1 MSEYEFEDSKP
12 LSDSELLGIHKG
24 AFEKVKE
31 QVIKNAFII
40 PLAEAQRIPTAKE
53 ERDIVKYLAYNG
65 LVLILDY
72 GGDLISLVS
81 PFAAKAWKAFIKW
94 KFNWT
99 PKELPIKDLLK

>member
-1 MSEYEFEDSKP
+1 MSEFELAKID
-12 LSDSELLGIHKG
+12 L
-24 AFEKVKE
+24 EKVKRLTA
-31 QVIKNAFII
+31 NLPSTI
-40 PLAEAQRIPTAKE
+40 PTEVQRVPTAKE
-53 ERDIVKYLAYNG
+53 ERDILKYLAFNG